1 MTERKEYY
9 KLIRD
14 RIPDIIKRQGRQ
26 CTVRQ
31 PESEEELRLL
41 LKAKMLEELDELW
54 ESPSAEEAAD
64 ILEVLRATCTY
75 FNINWR
81 QVMTARMEKNERRG
95 GFEQPT
101 SAAGGRRSSR
111 QQRNG
116 VGGSR
121 KAGVPRDAAAT
132 PTPSLPVHSGAR
144 TTQLAGRHKHA
155 ASALQ
160 PASPGLVQG

>member
-14 RIPDIIKRQGRQ
+14 RVPDIIKRQGRH

-64 ILEVLRATCTY
+64 IMEVLRTTCKY

-95 GFEQPT
+95 GFEQRLILEEVWSDTDP
-101 SAAGGRRSSR
+101 
-111 QQRNG
+111 
-116 VGGSR
+116 
-121 KAGVPRDAAAT
+121 PD
-132 PTPSLPVHSGAR
+132 
-144 TTQLAGRHKHA
+144 
-155 ASALQ
+155 
-160 PASPGLVQG
+160 SP